1 MYMYI
6 NIGKKSFMVY
16 FYLSKLVQILMNAAF
31 FLKSKGN
38 CAEPDEILVL
48 VEFHLGLH
56 CLLVSGRYI
65 IKNDKF

>member
-16 FYLSKLVQILMNAAF
+16 FYLSKLVQTLMKCSFFKILA
-31 FLKSKGN
+31 N

-56 CLLVSGRYI
+56 CLPVSGRYI